1 MGLEII
7 SNVSSGNSTTDIQA
21 VMYRYRVEKDGG
33 EVADIESLKSFLEFV
48 QDNNIPTDKL
58 FSATSASWGIKK
70 NGSYLEKL
78 YSPFSEQGD
87 IVLTK
92 GTFTLATQENKQAIF
107 CAGSAVN
114 QLASVGS
121 IESNNLSLFNSF
133 TKGASTT
140 QGLTTLSEFWK
151 TDVQYRGLNTMYS
164 AATNLYTAYAYTPSG
179 KLESIA
185 AGKGFSSSVNSTRLK
200 AYRDGL
206 VVGEDT
212 ELAVPAVGSYRLYLA
227 SGMSSTAL
235 AGAEGYYFANIAAH
249 DLTDAQELLLASYV
263 SNFV

>member
-1 MGLEII
+1 MGLEFI
-7 SNVSSGNSTTDIQA
+7 SNVSSSNSSSDIQA
-21 VMYRYRVEKDGG
+21 IMYRYRVEKDGG
-33 EVADIESLKSFLEFV
+33 EVADIESLKSFLQFV

-58 FSATSASWGIKK
+58 FSATSANWGIKK
-70 NGSYLEKL
+70 NGSYLQKL

-107 CAGSAVN
+107 CSGSATN

-133 TKGASTT
+133 KKGASTT
-140 QGLTTLSEFWK
+140 QAITTLSEFWK
-151 TDVQYRGLNTMYS
+151 TDVDYRGLNTMYS

-179 KLESIA
+179 IIESIA
-185 AGKGFSSSVNSTRLK
+185 AGKGFSSSVNSARLK

-212 ELAVPAVGSYRLYLA
+212 QLAVPTLAPYRLYIA
-227 SGMSSTAL
+227 SGATSS
-235 AGAEGYYFANIAAH
+235 GSQGYYFANIAAH